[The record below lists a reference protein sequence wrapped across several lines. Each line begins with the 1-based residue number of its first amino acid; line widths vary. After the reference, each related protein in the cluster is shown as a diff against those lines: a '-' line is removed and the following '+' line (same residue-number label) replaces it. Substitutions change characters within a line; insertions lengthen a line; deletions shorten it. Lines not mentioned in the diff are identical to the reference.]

1 MKKQIKSERAPAAIG
16 PYSQAVKVGKL
27 IFVSGQIAIDSKSG
41 LVQGDIREQTQ
52 KVLSNFDSIVKAA
65 NCSLDNIVKT
75 TVFLADIKDFDVMN
89 QVYSDFFTGV
99 PPARSA
105 FQVANLPKGARVEIE
120 AIAVSD

>member
-1 MKKQIKSERAPAAIG
+1 MKKQITSERAPAAIG
-16 PYSQAVKVGKL
+16 PYSQAVNVGKL

-52 KVLSNFDSIVKAA
+52 IALSNLDSIIKAA
-65 NCSLDNIVKT
+65 NCSLDNVVKT
-75 TVFLADIKDFDVMN
+75 TVFLADIKDFDIMN
-89 QVYSDFFTGV
+89 QVYRDFFTGV
-99 PPARSA
+99 PSARSA

>member
-1 MKKQIKSERAPAAIG
+1 MKKQITSERAPAAIG
-16 PYSQAVKVGKL
+16 PYSQAINVGKL

-52 KVLSNFDSIVKAA
+52 IVLSNLDSIIKAA
-65 NCSLDNIVKT
+65 NCSLDNVVKT
-75 TVFLADIKDFDVMN
+75 TVFLADIKDFDIMN